1 MPIFIPILYALGGA
15 VIRAAAPAAARA
27 LINLGAKK
35 VSTKAAQAIG
45 GKIVTATPKVLKQL
59 KTKAKKPTTKPKEKF
74 GPGDKLVSKDGGNT
88 FKIVKGPKTKP
99 TTKKPT
105 TKPKENIEQ
114 FGPGGSTMRP
124 IAKPKPKPTKTKPK
138 SEKVPEQFGPGAGGA
153 RPMAKPKP
161 KPKKPTA
168 KPGSSTSGGK
178 AKKGGLKTKKSPFA
192 KKTKAEKIAAA
203 KKAAKQA
210 QRGRDLNKKNP
221 SRDSVGKYNVR
232 PLSKS
237 NAPKSGGAR
246 KGGLKTKLK
255 KKSGAALAGLG
266 VAGTKVAF
274 LDQDELKIKKKDN
287 LKPRTSGPNK
297 GSRGSE
303 GDRFKNRTMK
313 KPTPKKIP
321 VVKAP
326 PGPSKERP
334 KESQQPK
341 ETFGQ
346 AFNRN
351 RKAGKPTF
359 TFKDKKYTTRL
370 KEESIEKHKK
380 KFGVTGKY

>member
-1 MPIFIPILYALGGA
+1 MPLFIPILYALGG
-15 VIRAAAPAAARA
+15 VVLRAAAPAAAKA
-27 LINLGAKK
+27 LVKLGAKK
-35 VSTKAAQAIG
+35 VSKEAAKKIG
-45 GKIVTATPKVLKQL
+45 GRIVTATPKVIAKA
-59 KTKAKKPTTKPKEKF
+59 KAKKGGLKTRVKKPK
-74 GPGDKLVSKDGGNT
+74 
-88 FKIVKGPKTKP
+88 
-99 TTKKPT
+99 TTD
-105 TKPKENIEQ
+105 KPKENIEQ

-124 IAKPKPKPTKTKPK
+124 MTKPKPKPKTEPKPK
-138 SEKVPEQFGPGAGGA
+138 PKKPAEKVPEQFAPGGGGA
-153 RPMAKPKP
+153 RPLQKPKP

-203 KKAAKQA
+203 KRAEKQA

-237 NAPKSGGAR
+237 NTPKTGAK

-255 KKSGAALAGLG
+255 KKSGATLAGLG

-274 LDQDELKIKKKDN
+274 LDQDELKVLPKDN
-287 LKPRTSGPNK
+287 LKPRTGGPSK

-303 GDRFKNRTMK
+303 GDRFKDR
-313 KPTPKKIP
+313 KPTKLPKKLP
-321 VVKAP
+321 Q
-326 PGPSKERP
+326 RP
-334 KESQQPK
+334 KKRPE

-346 AFNRN
+346 AFKRN

-359 TFKDKKYTTRL
+359 TFKNKKYTTRL

>member
-1 MPIFIPILYALGGA
+1 MPLFIPILYALGGA

-27 LINLGAKK
+27 LVNLGAKK

-59 KTKAKKPTTKPKEKF
+59 KTKGPRAKPKGK
-74 GPGDKLVSKDGGNT
+74 V
-88 FKIVKGPKTKP
+88 
-99 TTKKPT
+99 
-105 TKPKENIEQ
+105 TKPKENVEQ
-114 FGPGGSTMRP
+114 FGPGGST
-124 IAKPKPKPTKTKPK
+124 
-138 SEKVPEQFGPGAGGA
+138 F

-161 KPKKPTA
+161 KPKTKP
-168 KPGSSTSGGK
+168 KPKPKKPKEKVPEQFAPGGGGARPLQK
-178 AKKGGLKTKKSPFA
+178 PKPKSPKKDPKTKPPKKDPKTKPPKKDPKSPFA
-192 KKTKAEKIAAA
+192 KKTKAEKIAAD

-210 QRGRDLNKKNP
+210 QRGKDLNKKNP
-221 SRDSVGKYNVR
+221 SRDTVGKYNVR

-237 NAPKSGGAR
+237 NAPKSGKKVGTKPLTR
-246 KGGLKTKLK
+246 KGLLVRGGSAVLLGSEVLKLK
-255 KKSGAALAGLG
+255 GDAP
-266 VAGTKVAF
+266 
-274 LDQDELKIKKKDN
+274 QDLKIKKKNN

-303 GDRFKNRTMK
+303 GDRFKDKTMK
-313 KPTPKKIP
+313 KPLP

-326 PGPSKERP
+326 KGPSKVRP
-334 KESQQPK
+334 KESDQPK

-346 AFNRN
+346 AFKRN

>member
-1 MPIFIPILYALGGA
+1 MGGLLVRIMTVAGPIIYKIPGAGA
-15 VIRAAAPAAARA
+15 VAQRI
-27 LINLGAKK
+27 
-35 VSTKAAQAIG
+35 AAQLVKNG
-45 GKIVTATPKVLKQL
+45 GKIIKAPKGGFKGPTKPATPANVAKVIKDLKQS
-59 KTKAKKPTTKPKEKF
+59 KTGAGRPAA
-74 GPGDKLVSKDGGNT
+74 
-88 FKIVKGPKTKP
+88 
-99 TTKKPT
+99 KKPT

-203 KKAAKQA
+203 KKAEKQA

-221 SRDSVGKYNVR
+221 SRDPVGKYNVR

-237 NAPKSGGAR
+237 NTPKSGGAK

-266 VAGTKVAF
+266 VAAVKVDN
-274 LDQDELKIKKKDN
+274 LTQEELKILPKNKTNKGRSVSR
-287 LKPRTSGPNK
+287 KIGPNT

-313 KPTPKKIP
+313 KPLP

-326 PGPSKERP
+326 PGPSKVRP

-346 AFNRN
+346 AFNRY
-351 RKAGKPTF
+351 RKLGKPTF
-359 TFKDKKYTTRL
+359 PWKNPKTGKTGNYTTRL
-370 KEESIEKHKK
+370 KEESIKDHKK
-380 KFGVTGKY
+380 KFGVAGKY

>member
-1 MPIFIPILYALGGA
+1 MPIFIPVLYALGGA

-27 LINLGAKK
+27 LISLGAKK

-59 KTKAKKPTTKPKEKF
+59 KTKAKKPTA
-74 GPGDKLVSKDGGNT
+74 
-88 FKIVKGPKTKP
+88 
-99 TTKKPT
+99 KKPT

-124 IAKPKPKPTKTKPK
+124 MAKPKPKPKPKPKTKPK
-138 SEKVPEQFGPGAGGA
+138 PKPEKVPEQFGPGAGGA

-161 KPKKPTA
+161 KPKTKPKT
-168 KPGSSTSGGK
+168 KPNPGA

-221 SRDSVGKYNVR
+221 SRDPVGKYNVR

-237 NAPKSGGAR
+237 NTPKSGGAR

-266 VAGTKVAF
+266 VAAVKVDN
-274 LDQDELKIKKKDN
+274 LTQEELKIKKKDN

-359 TFKDKKYTTRL
+359 SYKGSTYTTRL
-370 KEESIEKHKK
+370 KEESIKDHKK

>member
-27 LINLGAKK
+27 LISLGAKK

-59 KTKAKKPTTKPKEKF
+59 KTKAKKPTA
-74 GPGDKLVSKDGGNT
+74 
-88 FKIVKGPKTKP
+88 
-99 TTKKPT
+99 KKPT

-124 IAKPKPKPTKTKPK
+124 MAKPKPKPKTKPK
-138 SEKVPEQFGPGAGGA
+138 PKPEKVPEQFGPGAGGA

-266 VAGTKVAF
+266 VAAVKVDN
-274 LDQDELKIKKKDN
+274 LTQEELKIKKKDN

-334 KESQQPK
+334 KE
-341 ETFGQ
+341 TFGQ

>member
-1 MPIFIPILYALGGA
+1 MGGLLVRIMTVAGPIIYKIPGAGA
-15 VIRAAAPAAARA
+15 VAQRI
-27 LINLGAKK
+27 
-35 VSTKAAQAIG
+35 AAQLVKNG
-45 GKIVTATPKVLKQL
+45 GKIIKAPKGGFKGPTKPATPANVAKVIKDLKKS
-59 KTKAKKPTTKPKEKF
+59 KTGAGRPAA
-74 GPGDKLVSKDGGNT
+74 
-88 FKIVKGPKTKP
+88 
-99 TTKKPT
+99 KKPT

-221 SRDSVGKYNVR
+221 SRDPVGKYNVR

-237 NAPKSGGAR
+237 NTPKSGGAK

-266 VAGTKVAF
+266 VAAVKVDN
-274 LDQDELKIKKKDN
+274 LTQEELKIKKKDN

-303 GDRFKNRTMK
+303 GDRFKDKTMK
-313 KPTPKKIP
+313 KPTPRNIP

-326 PGPSKERP
+326 PGPSKVRP

-346 AFNRN
+346 AFNRY
-351 RKAGKPTF
+351 RKLGKPTF
-359 TFKDKKYTTRL
+359 PWKNPKTGKTENYTTRL
-370 KEESIEKHKK
+370 KEESIKDHKK

>member
-1 MPIFIPILYALGGA
+1 MGGLLVRIMTVAGPIIYKIPGAGA
-15 VIRAAAPAAARA
+15 VAQRI
-27 LINLGAKK
+27 
-35 VSTKAAQAIG
+35 AAQLVKNG
-45 GKIVTATPKVLKQL
+45 GKIIKAPKGGFKGPTKPATPANVAKVIKDLKQS
-59 KTKAKKPTTKPKEKF
+59 KTGAGRPAA
-74 GPGDKLVSKDGGNT
+74 
-88 FKIVKGPKTKP
+88 
-99 TTKKPT
+99 KKPT

-124 IAKPKPKPTKTKPK
+124 IAKPKPKP
-138 SEKVPEQFGPGAGGA
+138 EKVPEQFGPGAGGA

-237 NAPKSGGAR
+237 NTPKSGGAR

-266 VAGTKVAF
+266 VAAVKVDN
-274 LDQDELKIKKKDN
+274 LTQEELKIKKKDN

-359 TFKDKKYTTRL
+359 PYKGSTYTTRL
-370 KEESIEKHKK
+370 KEESIKDHKK

>member
-1 MPIFIPILYALGGA
+1 MWSLSEAHAEGIKVMGGLLVRIMTVAGPIIYKIPGAGA
-15 VIRAAAPAAARA
+15 VAQRI
-27 LINLGAKK
+27 
-35 VSTKAAQAIG
+35 AAQLVKNG
-45 GKIVTATPKVLKQL
+45 GKIIKAPKGGFKGPTKPATPANVAKVIKDLKQS
-59 KTKAKKPTTKPKEKF
+59 KTGAGRPTA
-74 GPGDKLVSKDGGNT
+74 
-88 FKIVKGPKTKP
+88 
-99 TTKKPT
+99 KKPT

-124 IAKPKPKPTKTKPK
+124 MAKPKPKPKTKPK
-138 SEKVPEQFGPGAGGA
+138 PKPEKVPEQFGPGAGGA

-221 SRDSVGKYNVR
+221 SRDPVGKYNVR

-237 NAPKSGGAR
+237 NTPKSGGAR

-266 VAGTKVAF
+266 VAAVKVDN
-274 LDQDELKIKKKDN
+274 LTQEELKIKKKDN

-359 TFKDKKYTTRL
+359 PYKGSTYTTRL
-370 KEESIEKHKK
+370 KEESIKDHKK